1 MDTKRKLKLSN
12 MAHASLALKHRTKA
26 IEKRADKNAVSR
38 KLDYLKSI
46 GTPKEKLR
54 YLEGTIENIEYNRR
68 LHQTKEDYHIKAGE
82 IQKKYNKILPLGGKK
97 ELFRRVSELNNFKE
111 RE

>member
-1 MDTKRKLKLSN
+1 MKLSKKVGLSN
-12 MAHASLALKHRTKA
+12 RAHYDLELKHRQKA

-38 KLDYLKSI
+38 KLDSLKSI

-68 LHQTKEDYHIKAGE
+68 LHQTKEVYHQMAYDL
-82 IQKKYNKILPLGGKK
+82 QKKHNKMLSINGKK
-97 ELFRRVSELNNFKE
+97 ELFRRASEQCNFKE